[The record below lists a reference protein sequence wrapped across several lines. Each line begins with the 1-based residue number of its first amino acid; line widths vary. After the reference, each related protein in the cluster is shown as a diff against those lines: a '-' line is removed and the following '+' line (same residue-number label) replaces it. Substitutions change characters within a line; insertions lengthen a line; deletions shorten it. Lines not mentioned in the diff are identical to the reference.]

1 MAIEEEN
8 GREHQGA
15 DVCKGEM
22 CQASG
27 RSGRRL
33 CFMFSALTVWSAVQM
48 SGESQHLTAPD
59 VTVMSLSL

>member
-1 MAIEEEN
+1 MAIEENEK
-8 GREHQGA
+8 EHQGA
-15 DVCKGEM
+15 GGCKGEV
-22 CQASG
+22 CQATG

-33 CFMFSALTVWSAVQM
+33 CFMFSALTVWSAVQT